1 VPGVESELSELE
13 VFYQR
18 ETYRPLDRGQE
29 KELIAQYQELGDE
42 KALEILIRSNLRFV
56 ISICRQ
62 EFMGQGMSVQ
72 ELVSEGMLGLL
83 EGIQRFDP
91 TRGLKLISYAVWWIR
106 QSVRKAL
113 KENRTVRHPE
123 NVHLSAMR
131 LNRIWAERERTLQR
145 AVRRDAAIEAA
156 GLTPFQ
162 IHSVDSYGQPEIS
175 TDAPAFPSKES
186 SKSWGEFHLEDPTA
200 EEEITERV
208 DQEDLS
214 TSIENALDVLDGRSR
229 WIVMNYYGLG
239 GRPPQTLEELGQIL
253 GVTRE
258 RVRQIKK
265 KALKRVRRLRGDRLL
280 DFAAHLVEPP
290 DGERERIE
298 CAERAIEEY
307 GEELQAHARGTL
319 VEEVAAEIREVE
331 ERHGVELQLR
341 FPLT

>member
-1 VPGVESELSELE
+1 VPGVESEGEI
-13 VFYQR
+13 FYPR
-18 ETYRPLDRGQE
+18 ETYPPLSREQE
-29 KELIAQYQELGDE
+29 KELIAQYQKLGDE

-56 ISICRQ
+56 ISVCRQ
-62 EFMGQGMSVQ
+62 EFMGQGMTLP
-72 ELVSEGMLGLL
+72 ELVSEGVLGLL

-91 TRGLKLISYAVWWIR
+91 TRGRKLITYAVWWIR

-113 KENRTVRHPE
+113 KENRTVRHPD
-123 NVHLSAMR
+123 NVHLNAMR
-131 LNRIWAERERTLQR
+131 LNRTWAERERTLQR
-145 AVRRDAAIEAA
+145 AVRREEAIEAA

-162 IHSVDSYGQPEIS
+162 LHSVDSYLQPEIS

-214 TSIENALDVLDGRSR
+214 ASIENALDVLDGRSK
-229 WIVMNYYGLG
+229 WVVMNYYGLG
-239 GRPPQTLEELGQIL
+239 GRSPQTLEELGKML

-265 KALKRVRRLRGDRLL
+265 KALKRIRRLRGGQLL
-280 DFAAHLVEPP
+280 DFAAHLIEPP
-290 DGERERIE
+290 NGERERIE
-298 CAERAIEEY
+298 CAEVAIEEY
-307 GEELQAHARGTL
+307 EKELQAHARGTL

-331 ERHGVELQLR
+331 ERHGVALQTR
-341 FPLT
+341 FPLA